1 MLIALIRPVESS
13 TVDVIGT
20 TLEDVH
26 DQLIAQ
32 QQPGFVLASAP
43 VRMLKG
49 EAKMESTG
57 TFWRVDGVQ
66 EIEADDMAALEAK
79 VPDGWR
85 MLSVRS
91 TD

>member
-1 MLIALIRPVESS
+1 MLIALISPVESS
-13 TVDVIGT
+13 TVEVIGT

-32 QQPGFVLASAP
+32 QKLGFVLASAP

-49 EAKMESTG
+49 EAKIESTG

-66 EIEADDMAALEAK
+66 EIQADDMAALEAQ
-79 VPDGWR
+79 VPEGWR

>member
-1 MLIALIRPVESS
+1 MLIALISPVESS
-13 TVDVIGT
+13 TVEVIGT

-32 QQPGFVLASAP
+32 QKPGFVLASAP

-49 EAKMESTG
+49 EAKIESTG

-66 EIEADDMAALEAK
+66 EIRADDMAALEAQ
-79 VPDGWR
+79 VPEGWR
-85 MLSVRS
+85 VLSVRS